1 MITKTDTAQPREF
14 TSYMKAMMEATG
26 HQPGDHQAALDNKVV
41 NHARID
47 AAAKE
52 LAEAARTTV
61 RVAPYQTMATKNLRE
76 KLENYDRA
84 VKGGKDEAQ

>member
-14 TSYMKAMMEATG
+14 NSYMKSMMEAADR
-26 HQPGDHQAALDNKVV
+26 QPGNHQAALDNKVI

-47 AAAKE
+47 AAARE
-52 LAEAARTTV
+52 LAEAARTTI
-61 RVAPYQTMATKNLRE
+61 RVAPYQTLATKNLRE

-84 VKGGKDEAQ
+84 VKAGKDEAQ